1 MRRASAILFSAALFL
16 VAAAP
21 ATREDTAA
29 AIKRA
34 KTAVDAAI
42 HGPSRSAAEARMQD
56 AETALAEGRLEDA
69 AKAIADAER
78 LVSQP
83 TARVTV
89 IVDPNN
95 GSRFL
100 VREGSVEVTSGRTT
114 TVAVAGE
121 MVTASAGGPP
131 IVEKIP
137 VRAPKLIEPAEGK
150 AIDWDDLLRWDRPD
164 GAQKFQVWISRDPL
178 FRDRVSLLAADGASI
193 AVDPDLAT
201 GTYWWRVAAVSRDG
215 MESLPSD
222 ARSFRLAPDPD
233 AHLYWVRHMSRACA
247 KPPCPKWL
255 AVDAENGLE
264 RAVAD
269 VDLGLLGLDRAAE
282 DRTRAQLLAGEMA
295 VNGSIR
301 PGTSPDKAVLVV
313 SGVRGVNR

>member
-1 MRRASAILFSAALFL
+1 MRLRQAAIVL
-16 VAAAP
+16 VAPALLA
-21 ATREDTAA
+21 ATREDATGAIQRARSAVEASAA
-29 AIKRA
+29 
-34 KTAVDAAI
+34 
-42 HGPSRSAAEARMQD
+42 GPSRSAAEGRLQD
-56 AETALAEGRLEDA
+56 AATALAEGRFDDA
-69 AKAIADAER
+69 VKAVSDAER

-89 IVDPNN
+89 VVDPAN

-121 MVTASAGGPP
+121 MVTASVGGPP

-137 VRAPKLIEPAEGK
+137 VRAPKLIEPGEGS
-150 AIDWDDLLRWDRPD
+150 AIDWDDLLRWDRPE

-193 AVDPDLAT
+193 TVDPDLET
-201 GTYWWRVAAVSRDG
+201 GTYWWRVAAVSREG

-233 AHLYWVRHMSRACA
+233 AHLYWVRHVSRACA
-247 KPPCPKWL
+247 KPCPKWL
-255 AVDAENGLE
+255 AVDAENGAE

-269 VDLGLLGLDRAAE
+269 VDLGLLGLERAAE
-282 DRTRAQLLAGEMA
+282 DHMRAQLLAGEMA
-295 VNGSIR
+295 VHGSIR
-301 PGTSPDKAVLVV
+301 PGTSPDRAVLVV
-313 SGVRGVNR
+313 SGVRGVSR

>member
-1 MRRASAILFSAALFL
+1 MKLAAILLFSATLL
-16 VAAAP
+16 AAAP
-21 ATREDTAA
+21 ATEGDVSA

-34 KTAVDAAI
+34 QLAVDAAVQ
-42 HGPSRSAAEARMQD
+42 GPSRSAAEARLQD
-56 AETALAEGRLEDA
+56 AETAFLEGRFDDA
-69 AKAIADAER
+69 VKAIADAER
-78 LVSQP
+78 LVSLP

-89 IVDPNN
+89 VVDSTN

-121 MVTASAGGPP
+121 MVTATLGGPP
-131 IVEKIP
+131 VVEKIP
-137 VRAPKLIEPAEGK
+137 VRAPKLLEPAEGH
-150 AIDWDDLLRWDRPD
+150 AIDWDDLLRWDRPE

-193 AVDPDLAT
+193 AVDPDLET
-201 GTYWWRVAAVSRDG
+201 GIYWWRVAAVSKNG
-215 MESLPSD
+215 MESLPSE
-222 ARSFRLAPDPD
+222 ARSFRLAPAPD
-233 AHLYWVRHMSRACA
+233 ANLYWVRHMSRACA

-255 AVDAENGLE
+255 AVDAENGAE

-282 DRTRAQLLAGEMA
+282 TQMRTQLLAGEMA